1 MHSDVDSAQPLLALL
16 SGGGIGL
23 VLGLVG
29 GGGSILAVPLLLY
42 IVGVGSPHMAIG
54 TAAVA
59 VAANALT
66 GLMGHARA
74 GRVKWPCAIL
84 FAICG
89 MVGAAVGAELGKAV
103 DGAHLLF
110 LFGILMII
118 IGLSM
123 LRAPQSPDVPS
134 VRLSRQ
140 TARNLLPRLVPSAL
154 MVGSASGFFGIGG
167 GFLIVPAL
175 RKATSMPMDF
185 AIGTSLVAV
194 SALGITTALS
204 YARSGLVDWQLA
216 FWLLIGGA
224 VGSLIGVRVS
234 AMLAGQKNML
244 QRIFAAL
251 VIGVGG
257 YIFLRGL

>member
-1 MHSDVDSAQPLLALL
+1 
-16 SGGGIGL
+16 
-23 VLGLVG
+23 
-29 GGGSILAVPLLLY
+29 
-42 IVGVGSPHMAIG
+42 
-54 TAAVA
+54 
-59 VAANALT
+59 
-66 GLMGHARA
+66 
-74 GRVKWPCAIL
+74 
-84 FAICG
+84 
-89 MVGAAVGAELGKAV
+89 
-103 DGAHLLF
+103 
-110 LFGILMII
+110 
-118 IGLSM
+118 
-123 LRAPQSPDVPS
+123 
-134 VRLSRQ
+134 
-140 TARNLLPRLVPSAL
+140 
-154 MVGSASGFFGIGG
+154 
-167 GFLIVPAL
+167 
-175 RKATSMPMDF
+175 MPMDF

>member
-1 MHSDVDSAQPLLALL
+1 MDSAQALLTLL
-16 SGGGIGL
+16 SGGVIGL

-42 IVGVGSPHMAIG
+42 VVGVGSPHMAIG

-59 VAANALT
+59 VAANAIT
-66 GLMGHARA
+66 GLIGHARD
-74 GRVKWPCAIL
+74 GRVKWPCAFI
-84 FAICG
+84 FAIFG
-89 MVGAAVGAELGKAV
+89 MVGAAAGAELGKAV
-103 DGAHLLF
+103 DGTRLLF
-110 LFGILMII
+110 LFGILMIV
-118 IGLSM
+118 IGISM
-123 LRAPQSPDVPS
+123 LHPRQSPDAPS

-140 TARNLLPRLVPSAL
+140 TAGHLLPRLVPSGL

-194 SALGITTALS
+194 SALGMTTAFS
-204 YARSGLVDWQLA
+204 YACAGLVDWHMA
-216 FWLLIGGA
+216 AWLLIGGA
-224 VGSLIGVRVS
+224 IGSLIGVRVGTS
-234 AMLAGQKNML
+234 LASRKNLL
-244 QRIFAAL
+244 QQIFAAL

-257 YIFLRGL
+257 YIFVRGL